1 MLQIFISYIDL
12 LSTSTE
18 RRNDLKANYY
28 FLCCCSQCVDKQKD
42 MEMNAASCV
51 NERCDALVDIESDR
65 CEKCDSY
72 ITMEH
77 REKFKEIME
86 LTKNNLQNM
95 EDIACK

>member
-1 MLQIFISYIDL
+1 
-12 LSTSTE
+12 
-18 RRNDLKANYY
+18 
-28 FLCCCSQCVDKQKD
+28 

-77 REKFKEIME
+77 REKFKEIMD
-86 LTKNNLQNM
+86 LTKNHLQNM